1 MDLFWERGYRN
12 STTRELETALG
23 MRQSSIYNAFG
34 SKQGLLLQAIDRYE
48 ERVEV
53 DLLSLLEGEGDGYEA
68 VETFLRELAQ
78 WIEQNRYRGCLV
90 VNLMMGE
97 ADDAEVDTRVRTYR
111 SMVFEALRN
120 AVGRSESDSDIA
132 ADRANVLLAAV
143 LGLHLTARTAAT
155 TGEVQVMVAGLCRQ
169 LDEWRA
175 TSR

>member
-1 MDLFWERGYRN
+1 
-12 STTRELETALG
+12 
-23 MRQSSIYNAFG
+23 
-34 SKQGLLLQAIDRYE
+34 
-48 ERVEV
+48 
-53 DLLSLLEGEGDGYEA
+53 
-68 VETFLRELAQ
+68 
-78 WIEQNRYRGCLV
+78 
-90 VNLMMGE
+90 
-97 ADDAEVDTRVRTYR
+97 
-111 SMVFEALRN
+111 MVFEALRN